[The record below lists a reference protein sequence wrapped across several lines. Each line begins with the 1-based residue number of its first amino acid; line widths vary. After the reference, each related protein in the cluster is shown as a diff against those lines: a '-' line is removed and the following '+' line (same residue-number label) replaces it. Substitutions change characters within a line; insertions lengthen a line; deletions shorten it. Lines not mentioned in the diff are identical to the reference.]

1 MTWFDLMAY
10 IYDIEDIEVLD
21 GYMFIKNP
29 SRVYI
34 DATRSRVRCFTKKY
48 KVQG

>member
-1 MTWFDLMAY
+1 MTWFDLMV
-10 IYDIEDIEVLD
+10 YDMEDIEVLD
-21 GYMFIKNP
+21 WYMFIKNP

>member
-1 MTWFDLMAY
+1 MTWFDLMV
-10 IYDIEDIEVLD
+10 YDMEDIEVLD

-29 SRVYI
+29 SRVCI
-34 DATRSRVRCFTKKY
+34 DATKSRVRCFTKKY